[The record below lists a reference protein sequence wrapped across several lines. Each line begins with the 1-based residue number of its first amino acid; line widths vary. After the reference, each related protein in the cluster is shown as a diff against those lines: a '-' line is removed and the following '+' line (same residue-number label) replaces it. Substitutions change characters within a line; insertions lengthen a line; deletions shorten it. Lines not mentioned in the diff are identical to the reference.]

1 MAKTYQDVV
10 TEARVLLQDT
20 DSTSYRYS
28 NVNLLA
34 IYNRALQALGRVRP
48 DACYD
53 LFDTDTNSLDVP
65 ELVES
70 GAGAGQTNWT
80 VNFGLEMQFFNPLVS
95 YIVGVTEIIDDEY
108 SEDGRA
114 ALMLQSF
121 KMEVIGL

>member
-10 TEARVLLQDT
+10 TDARVLLQDT
-20 DSTSYRYS
+20 DATSYRYS
-28 NVNLLA
+28 DTTLLA
-34 IYNRALQALGRVRP
+34 IYNRALQALGRIRP
-48 DACYD
+48 DAFYD
-53 LFDTDTNSLDVP
+53 MWSGGSLNVP

-70 GAGAGQTNWT
+70 SPGAGQVAWT
-80 VNFGLEMQFFNPLVS
+80 DNFGLDMMFFSPLVS
-95 YIVGVTEIIDDEY
+95 YLVGVAEIIDDEY

>member
-28 NVNLLA
+28 DTVLLA
-34 IYNRALQALGRVRP
+34 IYNRALQSLGRVRP
-48 DACYD
+48 DAFYD
-53 LFDTDTNSLDVP
+53 LYTDTGGTNVP

-70 GAGAGQTNWT
+70 GAGAGQTDWT
-80 VNFGLEMQFFNPLVS
+80 DTFGLEMQFFSPLIS
-95 YIVGVTEIIDDEY
+95 YIVGIAEIIDDEY

-114 ALMLQSF
+114 ALMLQAF
-121 KMEVIGL
+121 KSEVIGL

>member
-20 DSTSYRYS
+20 DATSYRNS
-28 NVNLLA
+28 NATLLA
-34 IYNRALQALGRVRP
+34 IYNRALQALGRIRP

-53 LFDTDTNSLDVP
+53 LYDANSLNVP

-70 GAGAGQTNWT
+70 APGAGQVAWT
-80 VNFGLEMQFFNPLVS
+80 DNFGLEMQFFNPLVA

-121 KMEVIGL
+121 RNEVIGL

>member
-20 DSTSYRYS
+20 DDTSYRYS
-28 NVNLLA
+28 DAKLLA
-34 IYNRALQALGRVRP
+34 IYNRALQALARARP

-53 LFDTDTNSLDVP
+53 LYSSGSLNVP

-70 GAGAGQTNWT
+70 APGAGQTAWT
-80 VNFGLEMQFFNPLVS
+80 DNFGLEMQFFPPLVA
-95 YIVGVTEIIDDEY
+95 YIVGVAEIIDDEY

-121 KMEVIGL
+121 KMEIMGI

>member
-28 NVNLLA
+28 DATLLA
-34 IYNRALQALGRVRP
+34 IYNRALQALARVRP

-53 LFDTDTNSLDVP
+53 LYDANSLNVP
-65 ELVES
+65 ELVAS
-70 GAGAGQTNWT
+70 APGAGQTAWT
-80 VNFGLEMQFFNPLVS
+80 DNFGLDMMFFSPLVS
-95 YIVGVTEIIDDEY
+95 YIVGLAEIVDDEY

-121 KMEVIGL
+121 RNEIIGI

>member
-20 DSTSYRYS
+20 DSGGYRYS
-28 NVNLLA
+28 NTNLLA
-34 IYNRALQALGRVRP
+34 IYNRALQALARVRP
-48 DACYD
+48 DACFDLYD
-53 LFDTDTNSLDVP
+53 NNSLTVP

-80 VNFGLEMQFFNPLVS
+80 ATFGLEMQFFSPLVH
-95 YIVGVTEIIDDEY
+95 YVVGVAEITDDEY

-114 ALMLQSF
+114 ALLLNQF
-121 KMEVIGL
+121 KAELLGL

>member
-20 DSTSYRYS
+20 DSTSYRNS
-28 NVNLLA
+28 DETLLA

-53 LFDTDTNSLDVP
+53 LYSANSLNIP
-65 ELVES
+65 ELVVDTP
-70 GAGAGQTNWT
+70 GAGQTAWT
-80 VNFGLEMQFFNPLVS
+80 DNFGLDMMFFSPLVS
-95 YIVGVTEIIDDEY
+95 YIVGVTEIVDDEY

-121 KMEVIGL
+121 RNEIIGI